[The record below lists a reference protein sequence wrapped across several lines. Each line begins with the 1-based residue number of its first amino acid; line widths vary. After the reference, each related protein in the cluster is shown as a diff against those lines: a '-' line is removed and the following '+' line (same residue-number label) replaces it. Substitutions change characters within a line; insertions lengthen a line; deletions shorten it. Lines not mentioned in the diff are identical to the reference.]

1 MAENQNIA
9 ENQKTVC
16 HIGAF
21 GLWLRLFL
29 VGLVSACT
37 AFIAFPWMVVWVV
50 GYVCN
55 NTTVDGNKIEYT
67 CTGGKMLIENIK
79 IMLLTVVTFG
89 IYSFWVPAR
98 MLKFHIKYIHIK
110 AE

>member
-1 MAENQNIA
+1 MAENQNVA

-67 CTGGKMLIENIK
+67 CTGGKRHLFFLGTCKNVE
-79 IMLLTVVTFG
+79 VPHQV
-89 IYSFWVPAR
+89 YS
-98 MLKFHIKYIHIK
+98 HQG
-110 AE
+110 

>member
-1 MAENQNIA
+1 MAENQNVA

-67 CTGGKMLIENIK
+67 CTGGKMFIENIK

-89 IYSFWVPAR
+89 IYVEVP
-98 MLKFHIKYIHIK
+98 HQVYSHQG
-110 AE
+110 

>member
-1 MAENQNIA
+1 MAENQNVA

-21 GLWLRLFL
+21 GLGLRLFL

-67 CTGGKMLIENIK
+67 CTGGKMFIENIK

>member
-1 MAENQNIA
+1 M
-9 ENQKTVC
+9 
-16 HIGAF
+16 F
-21 GLWLRLFL
+21 
-29 VGLVSACT
+29 
-37 AFIAFPWMVVWVV
+37 
-50 GYVCN
+50 
-55 NTTVDGNKIEYT
+55 
-67 CTGGKMLIENIK
+67 IENIK